1 MTKQAD
7 KHIDDSS
14 TRRSCAGAD
23 AKKISVPHKLVLV
36 SENSGSEKP
45 EQKNNEVEN
54 PEPDNQKQKIP
65 NWKPSRRD
73 GKRQVSGTLLS
84 SGK

>member
-54 PEPDNQKQKIP
+54 PEPDNQKTENPETIVNFPRAKQKVG
-65 NWKPSRRD
+65 RLA
-73 GKRQVSGTLLS
+73 TLVV
-84 SGK
+84 